1 LPQILLP
8 TDKIDTIYP
17 ASPHSIAYYQGLFP
31 LLAETLKKSTEYYQK
46 DLMHPVQ
53 LQLLPQPGQTPPII
67 PVSQTLPQ
75 PGHIQIQSPPPNLGK
90 NHSVFQQTPLISPPS
105 SSTSPSSGS
114 AMSTSGSNGGSNN
127 SHGSNSIANSN
138 ILDDD
143 KKMRDKCLYLKQ
155 LLQDKKQIQGLSG
168 YFLHV
173 DRILDEGENAMFSG
187 LNLY

>member
-1 LPQILLP
+1 
-8 TDKIDTIYP
+8 
-17 ASPHSIAYYQGLFP
+17 
-31 LLAETLKKSTEYYQK
+31 
-46 DLMHPVQ
+46 
-53 LQLLPQPGQTPPII
+53 
-67 PVSQTLPQ
+67 
-75 PGHIQIQSPPPNLGK
+75 
-90 NHSVFQQTPLISPPS
+90 
-105 SSTSPSSGS
+105 
-114 AMSTSGSNGGSNN
+114 MSTSGSNGGSNN